1 MRWKC
6 GEFQVNPAKMK
17 DLKESSITRIKHLF
31 PGLSDEDL
39 GEVIESS
46 SLQELDTGEFLIDQG
61 SEAKAYFYL
70 IKGRL
75 RAVQE
80 KHGKTRILG
89 DVGVGEPVG
98 ELAFFTQSKR
108 MASVLAVRKSE
119 VLVISQT
126 SYETIVRH
134 RPHLSAITNKFII
147 ERLRR
152 NELETHKL
160 AAPKN
165 IAVLNLNPDEDL
177 SGWTND
183 MEAYFEKQSVNLNV
197 YDDGLPQNMETSE
210 YFESLEENEG
220 INLLVIDET
229 DLEWSSN
236 CCIYSDLIVVASRFE
251 RDKTLTVLEQKLDIY
266 RTGVLRKKVYLLLLH
281 EENAKQPEH
290 TSKWLSPRAV
300 DLHIHV
306 RKNHSGDIGRFC
318 RIISNKAVGLVLG
331 GGGAKGF
338 AHIGVVKALVEKGI
352 PIDIIGGTS
361 AGALYGMT
369 MAYTDFN
376 MGQVEQIC
384 DDSVKGKILSN
395 DLSVPM
401 LSIMSGKKLTRFIKR
416 IYGQRDI
423 EDIWTTAFCVSTN
436 FSKAEMAVHERGKLW
451 RRIRASIS
459 IPGIFPPVVID
470 KYLHVDGAV
479 MDNLPIEPMY
489 KFPVSQIFAISL
501 SGVVERKTNY
511 DDAPTSR
518 QVLASKILG
527 KKKYKIPGIASIII
541 NSLTLSSVQK
551 QKETRNK
558 VSNYLELDLKGVSF
572 LDNKKWKDIAQKGY
586 FQTIDWLEKR

>member
-1 MRWKC
+1 M
-6 GEFQVNPAKMK
+6 GV
-17 DLKESSITRIKHLF
+17 LIESSTSRIKALF
-31 PGLSDEDL
+31 PGLNDEDL
-39 GEVIESS
+39 REILESS
-46 SLQELDTGEFLIDQG
+46 SLKELDPGQFLIEQD
-61 SEAKAYFYL
+61 SKAEAYYYL

-80 KHGKTRILG
+80 KHGKTKILG

-98 ELAFFTQSKR
+98 ELAFFTQSTR

-119 VLVISQT
+119 VLVISKT
-126 SYETIVRH
+126 GYETIIKH
-134 RPHLSAITNKFII
+134 RPHLVAITNKFII

-177 SGWTND
+177 SSWTDD
-183 MEAYFEKQSVNLNV
+183 MEAYFDKQSVKLNV
-197 YDDGLPQNMETSE
+197 YDDGLPKDMEPSD

-229 DLEWSSN
+229 DLEWSRN
-236 CCIYSDLIVVASRFE
+236 CCIYSDLIVVASKF
-251 RDKTLTVLEQKLDIY
+251 DGDQSLTALEKKLDIY
-266 RTGVLRKKVYLLLLH
+266 QRGVLSKKVYLLLLH
-281 EENAKQPEH
+281 EENAEQPKH
-290 TSKWLSPRAV
+290 TEKWLSPRV
-300 DLHIHV
+300 IDLHIHV
-306 RKNHSGDIGRFC
+306 RKHHSGDIGRFC

-338 AHIGVVKALVEKGI
+338 AHIGVVKALLEKEV

-361 AGALYGMT
+361 AGALYGIT
-369 MAYTDFN
+369 MAFNDFN
-376 MGQVEQIC
+376 MEKIEKIC
-384 DDSVKGKILSN
+384 DASVKQKILSN
-395 DLSVPM
+395 DLSLPV

-416 IYGQRDI
+416 IYGQQGI
-423 EDIWTTAFCVSTN
+423 EDLWTTAFCVSTN

-451 RRIRASIS
+451 RRLRASIS

-489 KFPVSQIFAISL
+489 KFPVSQIYAISL

-518 QVLASKILG
+518 QVLTSKILG
-527 KKKYKIPGIASIII
+527 KKKFKIPGIASIMI
-541 NSLTLSSVQK
+541 NSLSLSSVQK
-551 QKETRNK
+551 QKETRSK

-572 LDNKKWKDIAQKGY
+572 LDNKRWRSILNKGY
-586 FQTIDWLEKR
+586 EQTCFWLDNSETEKAKHA